1 MMILLFSNRQIMKK
15 VTIYRLSLWI
25 GICFF
30 IIGFYFMRS
39 EDILG
44 DFLLGIGTIFALTV
58 LVLGLKDVYANE
70 KINKNERIMWII
82 GYIFILPI
90 AGILYLP
97 TYRKRNG

>member
-1 MMILLFSNRQIMKK
+1 MILLFSNRQIMKK

-44 DFLLGIGTIFALTV
+44 DFLLGLGTIFALSV
-58 LVLGLKDVYANE
+58 LFLGLKDIYANE
-70 KINKNERIMWII
+70 KINNYVRIMWLIAF
-82 GYIFILPI
+82 IFLLPI